1 MVEATN
7 YIYLALLICL
17 QYLGLQH
24 ESYQITVDFTKIE
37 DAEQRASVS
46 LNFEKFD
53 DKENQWMI
61 ISEDKKHK
69 IPLTIV
75 KDSITVSDREMTKI
89 TKFNEIDF
97 ERLKIQQDTI
107 FNIRK
112 KAVAMIIR
120 KDKTIELNT
129 LDNSFYNKITLK
141 VNE

>member
-53 DKENQWMI
+53 DKENQWII

-69 IPLTIV
+69 IP
-75 KDSITVSDREMTKI
+75 
-89 TKFNEIDF
+89 
-97 ERLKIQQDTI
+97 I
-107 FNIRK
+107 FN
-112 KAVAMIIR
+112 
-120 KDKTIELNT
+120 
-129 LDNSFYNKITLK
+129 
-141 VNE
+141 